1 METLC
6 WVSNGGVYD
15 YDGPLM
21 LACSSGGKVAANDQ
35 ALQDANLAANTN
47 FLNNAKTAFG
57 EQQAVQAKQTA
68 LANNMMANPM
78 GYTPRELA
86 IQTTG
91 VNENFARSARQAL
104 GSAAA
109 FANNLIANPL
119 GYTAPQLAN
128 ANTAINENFA
138 NAAKGALGSAAAF
151 AAAHGS
157 SDIGGGATGQIAG
170 QIGGQA
176 ATGAAAARASLSQQ
190 NEALKRESM
199 LTGLQE
205 LNTAG
210 TGAQG
215 AVGGSVSGAGTTG
228 ETTTN
233 AGTGVTAAQQAGWG
247 DVTGVLSGISG
258 LATAGLSPFKAS
270 KTI

>member
-1 METLC
+1 MRKRKTMRITINPVLDMETLC

-47 FLNNAKTAFG
+47 FLNDAKTSFA
-57 EQQAVQAKQTA
+57 EQQQIQAKQT
-68 LANNMMANPM
+68 
-78 GYTPRELA
+78 
-86 IQTTG
+86 
-91 VNENFARSARQAL
+91 
-104 GSAAA
+104 A

>member
-1 METLC
+1 MRITINPALDMETLC

-15 YDGPLM
+15 YDGPLT
-21 LACSSGGKVAANDQ
+21 LACSSGGQVAANDL

-47 FLNNAKTAFG
+47 FLNDAKTSFA
-57 EQQAVQAKQTA
+57 EQQQIQAKQT
-68 LANNMMANPM
+68 
-78 GYTPRELA
+78 
-86 IQTTG
+86 
-91 VNENFARSARQAL
+91 
-104 GSAAA
+104 A
-109 FANNLIANPL
+109 FANNLIANPM
-119 GYTAPQLAN
+119 GYTAPQLAT
-128 ANTAINENFA
+128 ANTSINENFA

-157 SDIGGGATGQIAG
+157 ADIGGGATGQIAG

-176 ATGAAAARASLSQQ
+176 ATGAAAARSSLSQQ

-210 TGAQG
+210 GAAQG
-215 AVGGSVSGAGTTG
+215 AVGGSIGGAGTTG

-233 AGTGVTAAQQAGWG
+233 AGSGALAAQQAGWQDLAG
-247 DVTGVLSGISG
+247 TLGAVGGAVTGFIGANPKGIFS
-258 LATAGLSPFKAS
+258 
-270 KTI
+270 